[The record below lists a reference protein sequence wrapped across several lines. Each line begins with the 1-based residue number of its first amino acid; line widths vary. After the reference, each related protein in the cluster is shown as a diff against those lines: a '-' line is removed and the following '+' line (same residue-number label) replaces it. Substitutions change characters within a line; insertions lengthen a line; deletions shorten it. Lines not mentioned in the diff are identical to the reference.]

1 MSQDVLSRTTLTE
14 MSGIAPGDRL
24 AAVMAGRAN
33 VIEMTQAAEDA
44 VLRPQET
51 GGWSHDLRAALAARI
66 ARQNGL
72 SDLAARYSA
81 MIGDAA
87 IAELA
92 VPGKDGAAQGLGAV
106 CAFMDGVSVCP
117 RDVTAAD
124 LSALQVA
131 GIPDAD
137 IVRLCE
143 INAFMAYQARVI
155 AGLQLMQGTAA

>member
-1 MSQDVLSRTTLTE
+1 MSCV
-14 MSGIAPGDRL
+14 APGDRL

-33 VIEMTQAAEDA
+33 VIEMTRAAEDA
-44 VLRPQET
+44 VLCPRET

-72 SDLAARYSA
+72 SDLGTRYSA

-87 IAELA
+87 IADLA
-92 VPGKDGAAQGLGAV
+92 DPGKDGAAQGLGAV

-124 LSALQVA
+124 LAGLQAA
-131 GIPDAD
+131 GISDAD

-143 INAFMAYQARVI
+143 ISAFMAYQARVI
-155 AGLQLMQGTAA
+155 AGLKLMQETVA